1 MIFFSV
7 DAAAA
12 EVKMTLKKEMHQK
25 NKTDSQKK

>member
-7 DAAAA
+7 DAA
-12 EVKMTLKKEMHQK
+12 EVKMTLKNEMHQK